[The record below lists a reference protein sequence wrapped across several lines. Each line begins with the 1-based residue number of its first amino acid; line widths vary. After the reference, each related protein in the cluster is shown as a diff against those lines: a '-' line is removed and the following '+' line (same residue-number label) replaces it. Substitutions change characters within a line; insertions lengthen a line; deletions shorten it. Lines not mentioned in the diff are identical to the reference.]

1 MEAAAEYPLSISEI
15 VADEERLSPPV
26 WLPDF
31 PEVDTLLQQA
41 EVQAYEYLPWGSNY
55 TCLTRLDG
63 GALGPTLAVYKPQRG
78 EAPLWDFPD
87 GTLYQREYAAY
98 VVSEALGWRLV
109 PPTVMRDGPYG
120 IGSMQLFIV
129 AQRGTSYT
137 TWRDE
142 RMEDLKRIALFDCLT
157 NNADRKASHCIL
169 GRDDRI
175 WCIDHGITFHDEPKL
190 RTVIWEFRSQPI
202 PELLLADLES
212 FREKLSAGQ
221 DPLGALQELTSAREI
236 GALQRRLDM
245 LLEVRHFPEPGG
257 RRSVPWPPF

>member
-1 MEAAAEYPLSISEI
+1 
-15 VADEERLSPPV
+15 
-26 WLPDF
+26 
-31 PEVDTLLQQA
+31 
-41 EVQAYEYLPWGSNY
+41 
-55 TCLTRLDG
+55 
-63 GALGPTLAVYKPQRG
+63 
-78 EAPLWDFPD
+78 
-87 GTLYQREYAAY
+87 
-98 VVSEALGWRLV
+98 
-109 PPTVMRDGPYG
+109 MRDGPYG

-202 PELLLADLES
+202 PEPLLADLGS

-245 LLEVRHFPEPGG
+245 LLEVRHFPEPGAAAASPG
-257 RRSVPWPPF
+257 RRFSLGALGGPQFAQPLAYGAHDSDPAV